1 MTINEKCCKERWTK
15 NVLIASFVGYT
26 PAVYLIL
33 ACALSQCIQQMHISN
48 EENVNSHIIRNGCVP
63 FFCVHFGFSNLSISL
78 ILSVFFVFMKTLAHS
93 KPAQALSCLFESC
106 FFKWEFAYFCVS
118 VCVCCMCVFYIVVAA
133 AAAYIVSTLFPYML
147 CCSCISLL
155 LQRNRRFCFVSSAHF
170 PHPFVDRSTFLLA
183 RRIFWLCHV
192 VQTFC

>member
-118 VCVCCMCVFYIVVAA
+118 VCVCVVCAFF
-133 AAAYIVSTLFPYML
+133 I
-147 CCSCISLL
+147 LL
-155 LQRNRRFCFVSSAHF
+155 LRRRRPTLLVRYFLICFAALVYHCYCNEIADFVLCLLPTSHIHSSIAAHF
-170 PHPFVDRSTFLLA
+170 F
-183 RRIFWLCHV
+183 
-192 VQTFC
+192 